1 MKNKNWVWFIL
12 AFSALAFAAE
22 WLNGIFKLLD
32 FEVYYRTATRILN
45 GEELYRIYAD
55 DYYIFKYAP
64 SSGIY
69 FIPFAFFS
77 LATAKIVY
85 WIFLTIALLTGFHF
99 LQQLHA
105 HHQFSK
111 SKLIILSFLPVLMHT
126 HLEFRLGQVNMLLMF
141 LYILFYYFLKKEKN
155 LASGSLLAM
164 SIFIKP
170 FGLIFLPY
178 LVLKKEYK
186 TIGFFVLTF
195 FVIALLPFI
204 FYPEVSQFSKLHA
217 SYFNELKIE
226 LGNKQDLLAGAN
238 HTIFSVLA
246 RLTPLQFILQSTI
259 AKSIYQLF
267 VLASLGFG
275 FLFLMFHP
283 KSKSDSLLHISL
295 LISLIPLL
303 AFTSDNAF
311 IFQLP
316 LIMWLMNQ
324 FSLFSKFQKILFVL
338 ACVFI
343 GGNIYDLVT
352 PKVHH
357 FLADIS
363 IYSIGAMLL
372 IYLAFSFKWTGKAI
386 NSSSL

>member
-1 MKNKNWVWFIL
+1 MKNKNWVGFIL
-12 AFSALAFAAE
+12 VFSALAFFAE
-22 WLNGIFKLLD
+22 WLNDSFKLLD
-32 FEVYYRTATRILN
+32 FEVYYRTASRILN

-69 FIPFAFFS
+69 FIPFVLFN

-85 WIFLTIALLTGFHF
+85 WIFLTITLLTGFNF
-99 LQQLHA
+99 LHKLQPSFS
-105 HHQFSK
+105 FSK

-141 LYILFYYFLKKEKN
+141 LYVLFYFFLNARKN
-155 LASGSLLAM
+155 FTAGILLAM

-178 LVLKKEYK
+178 LILKKEYQ
-186 TIGFFVLTF
+186 TVGFFGLTF
-195 FVIALLPFI
+195 FVIVLLPFI
-204 FYPEVSQFSKLHA
+204 FYPEISLFTKLHL

-226 LGNKQDLLAGAN
+226 LSNKQDLLAGAN

-246 RLTPLQFILQSTI
+246 RLTPLQFILTSAI
-259 AKSIYQLF
+259 AKSIYQFLI
-267 VLASLGFG
+267 LGILGFG
-275 FLFLMFHP
+275 FLGLMMHE
-283 KSKSDSLLHISL
+283 KSKNDSLLHISL
-295 LISLIPLL
+295 LIALIPLL

-311 IFQLP
+311 VFQLP
-316 LIMWLMNQ
+316 LVMWLMNNYGA
-324 FSLFSKFQKILFVL
+324 FSKMQKVIFVS
-338 ACVFI
+338 ACVMI

-352 PKVHH
+352 PQVHH

-363 IYSIGAMLL
+363 IYSIGSILL
-372 IYLAFSFKWTGKAI
+372 IALALRFKLHPKSFKANI
-386 NSSSL
+386 